1 MTCARHCRTRLS
13 SGQRSW
19 SPNGAASATWARCAD
34 GDGAIAVFRQPA
46 RCRGHACGN
55 VPDPGA
61 GPARAVR
68 RAGGAPRIPDACRT
82 HPRRGRW
89 CIRAAGRCRARRQ
102 RERIHS
108 AGVGRLTRMRRFWLS
123 DATIDPAPLRARLL
137 DARAGAF
144 ASFEGWVR
152 NHNEGQAV
160 DGLRYE
166 AYHALAESE
175 GERIIGEALERFGVI
190 DAVCTHRVGDL
201 AIGDMAVWVGVSA
214 AHRGMAFDACR
225 WI

>member
-1 MTCARHCRTRLS
+1 
-13 SGQRSW
+13 
-19 SPNGAASATWARCAD
+19 
-34 GDGAIAVFRQPA
+34 
-46 RCRGHACGN
+46 
-55 VPDPGA
+55 
-61 GPARAVR
+61 
-68 RAGGAPRIPDACRT
+68 
-82 HPRRGRW
+82 
-89 CIRAAGRCRARRQ
+89 
-102 RERIHS
+102 
-108 AGVGRLTRMRRFWLS
+108 MRRFWLS

-225 WI
+225 WILDEVKSRVPIWKHEHYVDGAATWLHPRQSDLTDCAD